1 LSFQERG
8 IASYLFPTAD
18 SRILNPAL
26 HPIPNPESSI
36 PNLNIVGILLA
47 AGSGSRFGGDKL
59 LHRLRDGTPIGV
71 ASLRI
76 LMKALPEVVA
86 VVRAGDLELSNL
98 LESEGILVT
107 LCEDAHLGMA
117 RSLAC
122 AVRESMNA
130 GAWVIALGDM
140 PFVAPATITAVARQV
155 AHSRRIVVPAYR
167 GERGHPVAFG
177 SRYRAELLGLEGDEG
192 ARAVIRRHEPDVEV
206 VDCDD
211 AGILRDIDTPGDAA

>member
-1 LSFQERG
+1 M
-8 IASYLFPTAD
+8 PT
-18 SRILNPAL
+18 
-26 HPIPNPESSI
+26 
-36 PNLNIVGILLA
+36 VGILLA
-47 AGSGSRFGGDKL
+47 AGSGTRFGGDKL

-76 LMKALPEVVA
+76 LLKALPEVIA
-86 VVRAGDLELSNL
+86 VVRAGDRELSKL

-107 LCEDAHLGMA
+107 PCEDADLGMA

-122 AVRESMNA
+122 AIRASMNA

-167 GERGHPVAFG
+167 GERGHPVGFG
-177 SRYRAELLGLEGDEG
+177 SRYRAELLGLKGDEG
-192 ARAVIRRHEPDVEV
+192 ARSVLKRHAQDVEII
-206 VDCDD
+206 DCEDP
-211 AGILRDIDTPGDAA
+211 GVLRDIDTPDDAV